1 MTSPR
6 QEFLSAMFRILEQK
20 AIRYCVLRNY
30 RNIYEDAS
38 SDVDLLVTP
47 EDVRRT
53 EDCLAEAAAV
63 SNHRFVQRGRFA
75 LHSCIFW
82 HPEGGL
88 LRIDIQR
95 EVRWQIFPV
104 LTAQAILELRRKEG
118 VFYIPDPGHESAVL
132 FNAAISRGYLSE
144 RYRKRLAGLF
154 RQVSRHEE
162 LRRLLHSA
170 FGAVGN
176 RLAAY
181 QARILEEEPG
191 PGLWKA
197 ARWSL
202 ARKIFCDAAA
212 FREAFR
218 LLALDIWRF
227 QERVRRPL
235 GISMLCAS
243 SAPKPRDLNDLFK
256 QIEFLFPTKKCTL
269 HPFRRLEGRRPPRPG
284 LRLELRRL
292 YALFKGG
299 LMVPFYDLSSD
310 RDILGVIRSGVFR
323 WQPTRSFFCADSAR
337 FETWLGHVETGFMA
351 DLSSVSRAP
360 VPNDCII
367 RFISTVLAH
376 YRDQQTKSAGKR
388 GCFVVLVGLDG
399 SGKTTVARQLCCL
412 GTEQERFR
420 RIRYFHW
427 WLGIMPDALFPLPEY
442 GNVPRKPKVGSNPWR
457 LLLSAA
463 RLLNNGVRARL
474 AYWVRIRPLL
484 RRNSLVLL
492 DRYYYNYYL
501 DPDSVKY
508 SGSTWLVDRMRPLF
522 PRPDLVVL
530 LRAPP
535 DVLLACK
542 QELSEAE
549 IRRQSAVLDHLQ
561 FQAAHTLEV
570 AASRPAADIAL
581 TILHKILEIAN

>member
-6 QEFLSAMFRILEQK
+6 KEFLAAMFRTLEQK

-30 RNIYEDAS
+30 QNIYEDAS
-38 SDVDLLVTP
+38 SDVDLLVAP
-47 EDVRRT
+47 ADLRRT
-53 EDCLAEAAAV
+53 EDCLAVVAAA

-104 LTAQAILELRRKEG
+104 LTAQAILELRRKKG
-118 VFYIPDPGHESAVL
+118 LFWIPDPGHESAIL

-144 RYRKRLAGLF
+144 RYRKRLAILS
-154 RQVSRHEE
+154 RQVSGQEQ

-170 FGAVGN
+170 FGAVGD
-176 RLAAY
+176 RLAAC
-181 QARILEEEPG
+181 QARILEEEPD
-191 PGLWKA
+191 PDLWKA
-197 ARWSL
+197 ARRSL

-212 FREAFR
+212 CREAFR

-243 SAPKPRDLNDLFK
+243 SAPTPRDVNDLFK
-256 QIEFLFPTKKCTL
+256 QVEFLFPTKKCTL
-269 HPFRRLEGRRPPRPG
+269 HPLRQLEGRRPPRLG
-284 LRLELRRL
+284 LRLRLRRL

-310 RDILGVIRSGVFR
+310 RDILGVIRSRLFC
-323 WQPTRSFFCADSAR
+323 WQPARSFFCADSAR

-351 DLSSVSRAP
+351 DLRSMSRVP
-360 VPNDCII
+360 VPNECII
-367 RFISTVLAH
+367 QFIATVLAH
-376 YRDQQTKSAGKR
+376 YRNRPTKNDGKR
-388 GCFVVLVGLDG
+388 GCFVVLVGLGG
-399 SGKTTVARQLCCL
+399 SGKTTVARKLCCL

-427 WLGIMPDALFPLPEY
+427 LPGIRSDILFPLPEF
-442 GNVPRKPKVGSNPWR
+442 GDVPRKPKVVSDPWHS
-457 LLLSAA
+457 LLSAA
-463 RLLNNGVRARL
+463 RLLKNGVLVRL

-492 DRYYYNYYL
+492 DRYFYNYYL
-501 DPDSVKY
+501 DPDSVKS
-508 SGSTWLVDRMRPLF
+508 SGPTWMVERMRGLF
-522 PRPDLVVL
+522 PQPDLVVVL
-530 LRAPP
+530 KAPP
-535 DVLLACK
+535 DVLLARK
-542 QELSEAE
+542 QELSETE
-549 IRRQSAVLDHLQ
+549 ICRQSAVLDQLQ

-570 AASRPAADIAL
+570 AAGQPAADIARM
-581 TILHKILEIAN
+581 ILHKILAIAN